1 MKVIEDIYNLEDI
14 MANWKL
20 YTPDGTTELLP
31 DQCADKTTVENSI
44 CEVFEDFG
52 YKVVETPVMQFY
64 DAYTT
69 GSGAIPQEVMYK
81 FFDRDGRILV
91 LRPDITTCIARMAA
105 GKLNDGVFPKRL
117 YYSGK
122 VFRYA
127 DRLYD
132 VSCEFCQAGI
142 ELIGAKGDA
151 ADAEVIACAIE
162 ALISSGLE
170 KFQIEVGQVDF
181 YKGLILKSGICEETS
196 EKIRALIDKK
206 DSFAIEQLLK
216 DIDADESTKSMIAK
230 LPTLFGDIEVIN
242 SIDTSALSEQS
253 KNALKNLKNVY
264 AILESY
270 GLSKYVSFD
279 LSLVQGINC
288 YTGII
293 FKGITHGIGYSI
305 CSGGRY
311 DGLCSE
317 FGADLPAVGM
327 AIETDRLISVLSRN
341 EEMGQS
347 HSSDLLVFSEDSSVK
362 YKLLKALRH
371 EGYIA
376 EDYISDDNFE
386 NAVEYAIK
394 TGIHGVMNVCAQNDI
409 ITIHNLEDG
418 SITEADLCEFLCEEE

>member
-1 MKVIEDIYNLEDI
+1 

-31 DQCADKTTVENSI
+31 GQCAYKTSVENSI

-69 GSGAIPQEVMYK
+69 PSGTIAQEVMYK

-91 LRPDITTCIARMAA
+91 LRPDITTCIARMAS
-105 GKLNDGVFPKRL
+105 GKLSDGIIPKRL

-142 ELIGAKGDA
+142 ELIGAKTDE
-151 ADAEVIACAIE
+151 ADAEVISCAIE
-162 ALISSGLE
+162 ALLSTGLE
-170 KFQIEVGQVDF
+170 KFQIEVGQVEF
-181 YKGLILKSGICEETS
+181 FKGLIAASNISDETS

-216 DIDADESTKSMIAK
+216 DMDIDEYIKNLICK
-230 LPTLFGDIEVIN
+230 LPILFGDIDVLD
-242 SIDTSALSEQS
+242 SIDLSRLPKQS
-253 KNALKNLKNVY
+253 KDAILNLKNVY
-264 AILESY
+264 SVLCDY
-270 GLSKYVSFD
+270 GLAKYISFD

-311 DGLCSE
+311 DGLCGE
-317 FGADLPAVGM
+317 FGSDLPAVGM

-341 EEMGQS
+341 DEMEHAQ
-347 HSSDLLVFSEDSSVK
+347 SSDLLIYCEDNRLK
-362 YKLLKALRH
+362 YRLLKSLRH

-376 EDYISDDNFE
+376 EDYVLGGNFNDALSYAK
-386 NAVEYAIK
+386 NAK
-394 TGIHGVMNVCAQNDI
+394 IHGVMNISNAEDSV
-409 ITIHNLEDG
+409 TIHNLEDG
-418 SITEADLCEFLCEEE
+418 SVSECDLCELLGEEE

>member
-1 MKVIEDIYNLEDI
+1 

-31 DQCADKTTVENSI
+31 NQCADKTMVENSI

-69 GSGAIPQEVMYK
+69 SSGAIAQEVMYK

-117 YYSGK
+117 FYSGK

-132 VSCEFCQAGI
+132 VSCEFCQACI
-142 ELIGAKGDA
+142 ELIGAKNDA

-162 ALISSGLE
+162 ALIASGLE
-170 KFQIEVGQVDF
+170 KFQIEVGQIEF
-181 YKGLILKSGICEETS
+181 FKGLIADSSISEDMS

-206 DSFAIEQLLK
+206 DTFAIEQLLK
-216 DIDADESTKSMIAK
+216 DIDIDENIKSVITK
-230 LPTLFGDIEVIN
+230 LPTLFGDIDIIE
-242 SIDTSALSEQS
+242 SIDTSHLPTRS
-253 KNALKNLKNVY
+253 KDAITNLKNIY
-264 AILESY
+264 SILVDY
-270 GLSKYVSFD
+270 GLSQYISFD
-279 LSLVQGINC
+279 LSLVQGIGC

-311 DGLCSE
+311 DGLCGE
-317 FGADLPAVGM
+317 FGTSLPAVGM
-327 AIETDRLISVLSRN
+327 AIETDRLLSVLSRN
-341 EEMGQS
+341 DDMGAP
-347 HSSDLLVFSEDSSVK
+347 HSSDLLVFCENSALK
-362 YKLLKALRH
+362 YKLLKSLRH
-371 EGYIA
+371 EGYAA
-376 EDYISDDNFE
+376 EDYLSDNNFE
-386 NAVEYAIK
+386 NALEYAK
-394 TGIHGVMNVCAQNDI
+394 NAGIHGVMNVSEADDL

-418 SITEADLCEFLCEEE
+418 SVSETDLCEFICEEDGGNHNEIHHNCSC

>member
-1 MKVIEDIYNLEDI
+1 

-31 DQCADKTTVENSI
+31 DQCADKTSVENSI

-69 GSGAIPQEVMYK
+69 PSGAIQQEVMYK

-105 GKLNDGVFPKRL
+105 GKLSDGVFPKRL

-142 ELIGAKGDA
+142 ELIGAKTDS

-162 ALISSGLE
+162 ALLSSGLNI
-170 KFQIEVGQVDF
+170 FQIEVGQVEF
-181 YKGLILKSGICEETS
+181 FKGLISAENIPDETA
-196 EKIRALIDKK
+196 EKIRSLIDKK

-216 DIDADESTKSMIAK
+216 DLDIDENIKNLISK
-230 LPTLFGDIEVIN
+230 LPTLFGDIEIIDAIN
-242 SIDTSALSEQS
+242 ISALPKQS
-253 KNALKNLKNVY
+253 ADAIINLKNVY
-264 AILESY
+264 SILCDY
-270 GLSKYVSFD
+270 GLSKYISFD

-311 DGLCSE
+311 DGLCGE
-317 FGADLPAVGM
+317 FGTDLPAVGM

-341 EEMGQS
+341 EEMGLL
-347 HSSDLLVFSEDSSVK
+347 HSSDLLVYCENNSLK
-362 YKLLKALRH
+362 YKILSSLRH
-371 EGYIA
+371 EGYAA
-376 EDYISDDNFE
+376 EDYVSGGSFIDALN
-386 NAVEYAIK
+386 YAK
-394 TGIHGVMNVCAQNDI
+394 KAGIHGVMNVSEKDDL
-409 ITIHNLEDG
+409 ITIHNLEDD
-418 SITEADLCEFLCEEE
+418 SVSECDLCEFLGEEE

>member
-1 MKVIEDIYNLEDI
+1 

-20 YTPDGTTELLP
+20 YTPDGTTEFLP
-31 DQCADKTTVENSI
+31 GQCADKTSVENSI

-69 GSGAIPQEVMYK
+69 QSGAIAQEVMYK

-91 LRPDITTCIARMAA
+91 LRPDITTCIARMAS
-105 GKLNDGVFPKRL
+105 GKLSDGILPKRL

-142 ELIGAKGDA
+142 ELIGAKTDT
-151 ADAEVIACAIE
+151 ADAEVISCAIE
-162 ALISSGLE
+162 ALLSTGLE
-170 KFQIEVGQVDF
+170 KFQIEVGQVEF
-181 YKGLILKSGICEETS
+181 FKGLIASSNISDETS

-216 DIDADESTKSMIAK
+216 KIATDEHIKDLICK
-230 LPTLFGDIEVIN
+230 LPTLFGDIDVLD
-242 SIDTSALSEQS
+242 SIDVSSLPKQS
-253 KNALKNLKNVY
+253 KDAILNLKNVY
-264 AILESY
+264 SILCDY
-270 GLSKYVSFD
+270 GFGKYISFD

-311 DGLCSE
+311 DGLCGE
-317 FGADLPAVGM
+317 FGTDLPAVGM

-341 EEMGQS
+341 KEMG
-347 HSSDLLVFSEDSSVK
+347 HIYSSDLLVYCENNSLK
-362 YKLLKALRH
+362 YRLLKSLRD
-371 EGYIA
+371 EGYAA
-376 EDYISDDNFE
+376 EDYVLDGNFSDAYN
-386 NAVEYAIK
+386 YAKSAKIQ
-394 TGIHGVMNVCAQNDI
+394 GVMNVSNTEHLV
-409 ITIHNLEDG
+409 TIHNLEDG
-418 SITEADLCEFLCEEE
+418 SFTECDLCELLGEAE